1 MSGNFWSTSDND
13 DATKTDGSFESGGGN
28 FDPIPEGSSVLAI
41 PDEAKW
47 DSPRDRS
54 EEFVSIRWSVI
65 APDEYK
71 NRKVFQKLWVDD
83 HDPNVRDHDKAV
95 RKTDKAKRMLAAIDA
110 NAGGKLARNAKKP
123 DDQDLATA
131 LIGKQMI
138 IKLGVWDMDGNSGN
152 WVMAVS
158 SKANGKVE
166 AKPASNT
173 VTTVRGQTQV
183 KRDPAPSF
191 DDDEDEIPF

>member
-1 MSGNFWSTSDND
+1 MSFWQTSDND

-28 FDPIPEGSSVLAI
+28 FDPIPEGSSVLAM

-65 APDEYK
+65 APQEYA
-71 NRKVFQKLWVDD
+71 NRKVYQKLWVDD
-83 HDPNVRDHDKAV
+83 HDPSVRDSTKAV

-110 NAGGKLARNAKKP
+110 NAGGKLARNAKRP
-123 DDQDLATA
+123 DDADLATA
-131 LIGKQMI
+131 LLLKQMV
-138 IKLGVWDMDGNSGN
+138 IKLGVWSMTNERGEENSGN

-158 SKANGKVE
+158 RKANGTVE
-166 AKPASNT
+166 AKPAAAVQTSQ
-173 VTTVRGQTQV
+173 GQTRV
-183 KRDPAPSF
+183 TS
-191 DDDEDEIPF
+191 DDDDFDSVPF